1 MCADRSTGN
10 TPNIPQ
16 FTKDG
21 FMGNDSL
28 ISWMLSPLGCFLCVK
43 KQQYHR
49 EIALATNLRPLMSEQ
64 LLEFGYILYFLNGEY
79 IS

>member
-28 ISWMLSPLGCFLCVK
+28 ISWMLSPLGCLGV
-43 KQQYHR
+43 KQQQYQ
-49 EIALATNLRPLMSEQ
+49 EKIALSNKSKAFKMSEQ
-64 LLEFGYILYFLNGEY
+64 LLKFG
-79 IS
+79 